1 MITYYILGLFLVMG
15 LFLVARW
22 FVSAE
27 PKEVARAAR
36 WVLIVIG
43 TMAVVYLVL
52 LRRFG
57 LALWLI
63 VMLLPLVLRWRAVL
77 QRLKASAGPSP
88 GRSSTIETR
97 FLRMVLDHDSGA
109 MGGEVLE
116 GRFIGR
122 RLEDLAPEQLVE
134 LWRDWRAADA
144 QSAAVLEAYLDR
156 TLGQDW
162 RAAAGAGAGE
172 GSGGGGSRPGSAE
185 TAMTREEAYKI
196 LGLEP
201 GADAEQIRQ
210 AHRQLMQKVHPDH
223 GGSNY
228 LAAKINQAKDLLLG
242 R

>member
-1 MITYYILGLFLVMG
+1 MLTYYILGLSLVIG
-15 LFLVARW
+15 LLLVARW

-43 TMAVVYLVL
+43 TMAAVYLIL

-57 LALWLI
+57 LALWLL
-63 VMLLPLVLRWRAVL
+63 VLLLPLVLRWRAVL
-77 QRLKASAGPSP
+77 QRLKAAGGPSP
-88 GRSSTIETR
+88 GRSSQIETR

-116 GRFIGR
+116 GRFTGR

-134 LWRDWRAADA
+134 LWRDCRAADA

-162 RAAAGAGAGE
+162 RVAAGAG
-172 GSGGGGSRPGSAE
+172 GGGEAGGGAGPAAAGGP
-185 TAMTREEAYKI
+185 MTREEAYDI

-210 AHRQLMQKVHPDH
+210 AHRHLMQKVHPDH

-242 R
+242 G